1 MGLKRAFARS
11 VSHRQ
16 RSLVKSSIAALVF
29 FILFTAV
36 TLSLITHQRVQYQRA
51 VEART
56 QKFALGYIN
65 SLTQAMQTMLP
76 LTAKPC
82 LSSQADITYQA
93 AFTSGVRTFLLVKN
107 GFAYCSSATGDMN
120 MTLKNL
126 YPEIDGS
133 RRLDLKLQQGTPIVP
148 GKPAVAVWLR
158 QPGAQDTGILAT
170 LDIDLMPYMLFTSHD
185 AQAPGIAIVMG
196 DRALTT
202 FSPNLMPVSQL
213 PRDKADSLTIAGLP
227 LSIMFYNEKLTPNDI
242 RLTLLG
248 SLVLSLML
256 GVLCYYMLLLRQS
269 PERALL
275 RGIKRNEFFIEY
287 QPVLHTRSGAIGGL
301 EALIRWQ
308 HPIEGRIPP
317 DLFIPYAESG
327 GLIVPL
333 TRHLF
338 RLIAE
343 DAPQLAK
350 ALPQGAKI
358 GLNISPSHLSAP
370 SFHQD
375 VYELLAQLPPNYFT
389 LVFEIT
395 ERGMV
400 EEDNALA
407 EFDWLHRQGIEIA
420 IDDFGTGHSAL
431 IYLERFSMDYLKI
444 DRGFVNSI
452 GQDTVTAPV
461 LDAVISL
468 AKKLKML
475 TVAEG
480 VETAEQVHFLQEH
493 GATFMQGYYY
503 SKPLSIE
510 NFVAY
515 CNARQVFDYQAQRS
529 DL

>member
-29 FILFTAV
+29 FILFTAI
-36 TLSLITHQRVQYQRA
+36 TLFLITHQRMQYQHA
-51 VEART
+51 VEERT
-56 QKFALGYIN
+56 QKFTQSYIDR
-65 SLTQAMQTMLP
+65 LTGIMQQMLP
-76 LTAKPC
+76 LTAKHC
-82 LSSQADITYQA
+82 VSSQGDITYQA
-93 AFTSGVRTFLLVKN
+93 AFTPGVRTFLLVRN
-107 GFAYCSSATGDMN
+107 GFAYCSSATGDM
-120 MTLKNL
+120 MVSLKNL
-126 YPEIDGS
+126 YPEIDAGQN
-133 RRLDLKLQQGTPIVP
+133 LDLKLQQGTPMVP
-148 GKPAVAVWLR
+148 DKPAIALWLR
-158 QPGAQDTGILAT
+158 QPGGQDAGILAT
-170 LDIDLMPYMLFTSHD
+170 LDVDLMPYLLFTSHD
-185 AQAPGIAIVMG
+185 EQAPGIAIVMG
-196 DRALTT
+196 ERALTT

-213 PRDKADSLTIAGLP
+213 PQDKADRLVIPGLP
-227 LSIMFYNEKLTPNDI
+227 LTILFYNEKLTPNDI

-248 SLVLSLML
+248 SLVLSLMI
-256 GVLCYYMLLLRQS
+256 GVLCYYMLLLRLS

-275 RGIKRNEFFIEY
+275 RGIRRNEFFIEY
-287 QPVLHTRSGAIGGL
+287 QPVFHTRSGTIGGL

-308 HPIEGRIPP
+308 HPLEGRIPP
-317 DLFIPYAESG
+317 DLFIPYAESA

-338 RLIAE
+338 SLIAA

-350 ALPQGAKI
+350 ALPKGAKI
-358 GLNISPSHLSAP
+358 GLNISPSHLSSP

-375 VYELLAQLPPNYFT
+375 VYELLAQLPGDYFT

-400 EEDNALA
+400 EEESALA
-407 EFDWLHRQGIEIA
+407 EFDWLHKQGIEIA

-480 VETAEQVHFLQEH
+480 VESAEQMHFLQEH
-493 GATFMQGYYY
+493 DVNYMQGYYF
-503 SKPLSIE
+503 SKPLRLE
-510 NFVAY
+510 DFVTY
-515 CNARQVFDYQAQRS
+515 CNANQVFDYQT
-529 DL
+529 LPV